1 MKIRRWIGT
10 GILITLLGTGI
21 TVIASTQ
28 LDFNEEIKK
37 TFMDPTLEEKS
48 LELEEVKKIYFSGSA
63 ETLKICYTED
73 QNLFHYYEGKHMTY
87 DIDYNKEEQTLR
99 VVQNYKVHFGFSLID
114 TSVLYIHNALDE
126 LVLDVNAAN
135 VCLDKINISN
145 LDIKVSAGNLELN
158 QVTASTST
166 LEANAGNIKMKDT
179 IFDTVAMKL
188 NAGNLTFQGDILQ
201 TGRIQADLGNMTLHL
216 NREEEAYTI
225 NGLGNGKTS
234 ITYDVSLGNQTILY
248 KK

>member
-1 MKIRRWIGT
+1 M
-10 GILITLLGTGI
+10 
-21 TVIASTQ
+21 
-28 LDFNEEIKK
+28 
-37 TFMDPTLEEKS
+37 
-48 LELEEVKKIYFSGSA
+48 
-63 ETLKICYTED
+63 
-73 QNLFHYYEGKHMTY
+73 
-87 DIDYNKEEQTLR
+87 
-99 VVQNYKVHFGFSLID
+99 
-114 TSVLYIHNALDE
+114 
-126 LVLDVNAAN
+126 LDVNAAN

-225 NGLGNGKTS
+225 NGLGNGKPLSPMMFPWEIKRFFIKSKSPCKTTPWIVNS
-234 ITYDVSLGNQTILY
+234 KELFFYEN
-248 KK
+248 